1 MHLTGRRFRRTMAE
15 NRSAYIVTEKGT
27 YTENNQHFAS
37 YRPVIMSMLSDEL
50 QLSELSNTQF
60 YKKISRVITGQ
71 YNSSQNRGGANNRYF
86 RSVVGQRRD
95 LSNLSWSAPQSE
107 IMCERPFLNMGPLCS
122 QSPQVLSYRIDRT
135 AVSAPSATALLPEL
149 WGAPRRAGHSLI

>member
-27 YTENNQHFAS
+27 YTANNQHFAS

-71 YNSSQNRGGANNRYF
+71 YNSSQNRGGANKRRNRNELRDKEHTTAFFATLTSYSAHAAF
-86 RSVVGQRRD
+86 YLAGRSED
-95 LSNLSWSAPQSE
+95 
-107 IMCERPFLNMGPLCS
+107 I
-122 QSPQVLSYRIDRT
+122 I
-135 AVSAPSATALLPEL
+135 LLTET
-149 WGAPRRAGHSLI
+149 H

>member
-1 MHLTGRRFRRTMAE
+1 MAE

-27 YTENNQHFAS
+27 YTANNQHFAS

-95 LSNLSWSAPQSE
+95 LSNLSWSAPHV
-107 IMCERPFLNMGPLCS
+107 P
-122 QSPQVLSYRIDRT
+122 
-135 AVSAPSATALLPEL
+135 
-149 WGAPRRAGHSLI
+149 